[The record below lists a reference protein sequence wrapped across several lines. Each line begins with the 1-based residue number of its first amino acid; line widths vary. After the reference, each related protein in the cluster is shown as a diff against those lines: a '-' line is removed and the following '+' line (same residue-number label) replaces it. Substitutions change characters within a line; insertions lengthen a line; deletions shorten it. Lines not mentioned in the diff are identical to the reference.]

1 MKILLFSFTGRIDD
15 GNCSRFIKFINNEL
29 IDKNIKCSV
38 LNARELNINPCK
50 NCNYECFYKDGTCPI
65 NDDVL
70 NIYRDIMKNDVVI
83 MVIPVYSGAPPSM
96 YFSFRERS
104 QAFFKTDKIYEDF
117 KNIKK
122 GYIVIGN
129 KESGGLQ
136 ALDILLS
143 EKKSDDEVIKSILI
157 QSNEYGQKSI
167 EGNLIKFT
175 KVKIDIKKFLDELI
189 YA

>member
-70 NIYRDIMKNDVVI
+70 NIYRDM
-83 MVIPVYSGAPPSM
+83 MLVY
-96 YFSFRERS
+96 
-104 QAFFKTDKIYEDF
+104 K
-117 KNIKK
+117 
-122 GYIVIGN
+122 
-129 KESGGLQ
+129 
-136 ALDILLS
+136 
-143 EKKSDDEVIKSILI
+143 
-157 QSNEYGQKSI
+157 YGH
-167 EGNLIKFT
+167 
-175 KVKIDIKKFLDELI
+175 
-189 YA
+189 